1 MNKEIKLNNRVMI
14 ALAVVIF
21 AIIGFLI
28 IKSGIGADD
37 LKLQSEKI
45 ATPETDKLSI
55 NLCNTDKE
63 NSDYWTTNKINL
75 VDLDSSGI
83 INQSIALID
92 PCSNLLV
99 EIIDQR
105 KINGINY
112 LKIKYGNIS
121 GWQTE
126 RLLKSIND

>member
-1 MNKEIKLNNRVMI
+1 MNKEIKLNNRVMVP
-14 ALAVVIF
+14 LAVIIF

-28 IKSGIGADD
+28 IRSGIGADD
-37 LKLQSEKI
+37 FKLQPKQIVTSE
-45 ATPETDKLSI
+45 TEKLFI

-63 NSDYWTTNKINL
+63 NAEYWKSNKINL
-75 VDLDSSGI
+75 IDLNSAGV
-83 INQSIALID
+83 INESVGLID